1 MKTQWHQANPAHA
14 KQRIPRVSSTTTDQQ
29 GSRTARRAT
38 VFVAL
43 AAALPI
49 GLAACGSTSTPSAGA
64 AGAPSTTSSAPTT
77 ASSSSTTTDA
87 MSQPFGAACTAVPK
101 DGKGSFN
108 GMATDPVATAASN
121 NPVLSTL
128 VTAVKA
134 AGLVDTLNSAPAITV
149 FAPTNDAFAKIPA
162 DTLNKVLADKETL
175 TKILTNHVVAGKIAP
190 DKIAGDHKTLAGTTL
205 TVKGSG
211 EMFTV
216 GKENANIVC
225 GNVTTAN
232 ATVYIVD
239 SVLMP

>member
-1 MKTQWHQANPAHA
+1 MNA
-14 KQRIPRVSSTTTDQQ
+14 
-29 GSRTARRAT
+29 RTRNARRAT

-49 GLAACGSTSTPSAGA
+49 GLAACGSTNTPAASAA
-64 AGAPSTTSSAPTT
+64 AAAPATTSSAPMT
-77 ASSSSTTTDA
+77 ASSSPPSSA
-87 MSQPFGAACTAVPK
+87 MMGQPFGAACTAVPK
-101 DGKGSFN
+101 DGKGSFS

-121 NPVLSTL
+121 NPLLSTL

-190 DKIAGDHKTLAGTTL
+190 DKIAGDQKTLAGTTL

-216 GKENANIVC
+216 GKENANVLC

>member
-1 MKTQWHQANPAHA
+1 MNART
-14 KQRIPRVSSTTTDQQ
+14 S
-29 GSRTARRAT
+29 TARRAT
-38 VFVAL
+38 VLVAF

-49 GLAACGSTSTPSAGA
+49 GLAACGSTATPSSA
-64 AGAPSTTSSAPTT
+64 AAPAPSTSSSSPTT
-77 ASSSSTTTDA
+77 ASSSTTTTSSDMMGQA
-87 MSQPFGAACTAVPK
+87 FGAACSAVPK
-101 DGKGSFN
+101 DGKGSFT

-128 VTAVKA
+128 VTAVQA

-175 TKILTNHVVAGKIAP
+175 TKILTNHVLAGKIAP
-190 DKIAGDHKTLAGTTL
+190 DKIAGDHKTLAATTL

-216 GKENANIVC
+216 GKENAKVVC